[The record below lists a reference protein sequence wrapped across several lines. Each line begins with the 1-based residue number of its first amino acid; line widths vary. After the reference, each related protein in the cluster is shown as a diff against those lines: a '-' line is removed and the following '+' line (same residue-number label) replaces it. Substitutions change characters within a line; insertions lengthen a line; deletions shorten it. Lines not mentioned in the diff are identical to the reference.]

1 MSLPL
6 VFIVAV
12 AKNGVIGGDNKLLWR
27 LSGDLKRFKALTMG
41 KPMIMGRKTFDSIG
55 KPLPGRETIV
65 VTRDGAWSREGVHV
79 ARNPD
84 EAVRLAN
91 EIGTRLGASEVTV
104 VGGAEIYRQL
114 LPKAARVEWTEVDL
128 APEGDARFEPLD
140 PAQWR
145 ETLREAHSRNL
156 EAKDEADYA
165 FVTYQRITN
174 GCAPR

>member
-12 AKNGVIGGDNKLLWR
+12 AKNGVIGGDNQLLWR

-41 KPMIMGRKTFDSIG
+41 KPMIMGRKTFESIG

-65 VTRDGAWSREGVHV
+65 VTRDNAWAFEGVHV
-79 ARNPD
+79 AHDLERALALAD
-84 EAVRLAN
+84 EVGQRM
-91 EIGTRLGASEVTV
+91 GASEVTV

-114 LPKAARVEWTEVDL
+114 LPRAARVEWTEVDL

-140 PAQWR
+140 PARWQETAR
-145 ETLREAHSRNL
+145 EVHARTPEG
-156 EAKDEADYA
+156 KDEADYA

-174 GCAPR
+174 GCPPR

>member
-12 AKNGVIGGDNKLLWR
+12 AKNGVIGGNNKLLWR
-27 LSGDLKRFKALTMG
+27 LSGDLKRFKALTMS
-41 KPMIMGRKTFDSIG
+41 KPMVMGRKTFDSIG

-65 VTRDGAWSREGVHV
+65 VTRDAAWSREGVHV
-79 ARNPD
+79 AKD
-84 EAVRLAN
+84 LDHAVALGN
-91 EIGTRLGASEVTV
+91 EIGARMGASEITV

-114 LPKAARVEWTEVDL
+114 LPRAARVEWTEVDL
-128 APEGDARFEPLD
+128 APEGDALFGPLD
-140 PAQWR
+140 PAEWQETAR
-145 ETLREAHSRNL
+145 ETHPRNL

-174 GCAPR
+174 GLAPR

>member
-55 KPLPGRETIV
+55 KPLPGRTTIV
-65 VTRDGAWSREGVHV
+65 VTRDASWRHEGVEV
-79 ARNPD
+79 AHHLD
-84 EAVRLAN
+84 EALALG
-91 EIGTRLGASEVTV
+91 EAAAASMGASEIAV

-128 APEGDARFEPLD
+128 MPEGDARFAPLD
-140 PAQWR
+140 PKEWR
-145 ETLREAHSRNL
+145 EVAREAHTRNP

-174 GCAPR
+174 GLAPR

>member
-6 VFIVAV
+6 VLIVAV
-12 AKNGVIGGDNKLLWR
+12 AKNGVIGGDNQLLWR
-27 LSGDLKRFKALTMG
+27 LSSDLKRFKALTMG

-65 VTRDGAWSREGVHV
+65 VTRDAGWAREGVHV
-79 ARNPD
+79 AHD
-84 EAVRLAN
+84 LDGAVALADQL
-91 EIGTRLGASEVTV
+91 GQRMGASEVTV

-128 APEGDARFEPLD
+128 APAGDAHFEPLS
-140 PAQWR
+140 PADWR
-145 ETLREAHSRNL
+145 EVAREAHSRNP

-174 GCAPR
+174 GLAPR

>member
-55 KPLPGRETIV
+55 KPLPGRTTIV
-65 VTRDGAWSREGVHV
+65 VTRDATWHHEGVQV
-79 ARNPD
+79 ARDLN
-84 EAVRLAN
+84 EAVTLGEAAAKN
-91 EIGTRLGASEVTV
+91 MGASEITV
-104 VGGAEIYRQL
+104 VGGGEIYRQL
-114 LPKAARVEWTEVDL
+114 LPRAARIEWTEVDL
-128 APEGDARFEPLD
+128 APEGDALFAPLD
-140 PAQWR
+140 PKDWR
-145 ETLREAHSRNL
+145 EVAREAHVRNL

-174 GCAPR
+174 GLAPR

>member
-27 LSGDLKRFKALTMG
+27 LSGDLKRFKRLTMG

-55 KPLPGRETIV
+55 KPLPGRTTIV
-65 VTRDGAWSREGVHV
+65 VTRDRGWQHEGVEV
-79 ARNPD
+79 ARTLD
-84 EAVRLAN
+84 EAVRLGEAAAQKMGAA
-91 EIGTRLGASEVTV
+91 EIAV

-114 LPKAARVEWTEVDL
+114 LPQAARIEWTEVDL
-128 APEGDARFEPLD
+128 TPEGDARFAPLD
-140 PAQWR
+140 PKDWQVVAQ
-145 ETLREAHSRNL
+145 EAHARNP
-156 EAKDEADYA
+156 EAGDEADYA

-174 GCAPR
+174 GLAPR

>member
-12 AKNGVIGGDNKLLWR
+12 AKNGVIGGDNQLLWR

-65 VTRDGAWSREGVHV
+65 VTRDPSWSREGVHV
-79 ARNPD
+79 ARD
-84 EAVRLAN
+84 LDAAVTLADQL
-91 EIGTRLGASEVTV
+91 GQAMGASEAIV

-114 LPKAARVEWTEVDL
+114 LPRATRVEWTEVDL
-128 APEGDARFEPLD
+128 APEGDALFEPLD
-140 PAQWR
+140 PR
-145 ETLREAHSRNL
+145 EWLESAREAHFRNP

-174 GCAPR
+174 GLAPR